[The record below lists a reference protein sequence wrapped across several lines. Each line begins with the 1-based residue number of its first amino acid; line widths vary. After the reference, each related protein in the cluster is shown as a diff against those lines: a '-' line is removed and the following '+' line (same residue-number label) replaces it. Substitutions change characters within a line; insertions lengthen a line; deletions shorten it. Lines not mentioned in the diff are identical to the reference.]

1 MKNAPSHF
9 RPIPNNRSK
18 QHALLGAAKG
28 YQRGVVL
35 VVALIVLVAMTLAG
49 IAMVRQIS
57 SGVGIAGN
65 IGFRQNAVAAA
76 DYGAEVAR
84 VYVTSKTASDSG
96 LINDSL
102 GDGYFSSMTAAN
114 VDFTKSSAW
123 QTGTKTVSNTSDST
137 GNTIAYQIHR
147 MCSVPN
153 LSAYDPSNNCVM
165 ANTNVGLNEKGLGNP
180 PLMTKGQPYFRT
192 TVRVQ
197 GTRGTTS
204 FVQIMSH

>member
-1 MKNAPSHF
+1 MKNAQFHS
-9 RPIPNNRSK
+9 RPTRNNCMTQR
-18 QHALLGAAKG
+18 APTVPAKG

-65 IGFRQNAVAAA
+65 IGFRQNAVSAA

-84 VYVTSKTASDSG
+84 VYVTSKTATDNG
-96 LINDSL
+96 LINDSAS
-102 GDGYFSSMTAAN
+102 DGYFSSAPAAN
-114 VDFTKSSAW
+114 IDFTQSSAW

-137 GNTIAYQIHR
+137 GNTITYQIHR

-153 LSAYDPSNNCVM
+153 ISAYDPSNNCVM
-165 ANTNVGLNEKGLGNP
+165 ANTNVGLGEKGLGSP
-180 PLMTKGQPYFRT
+180 PLVTKGQPYFRT
-192 TVRVQ
+192 TIRVQ

-204 FVQIMSH
+204 FVQIMSY